1 MTYPYPSSAGQPPL
15 PPTNP
20 YVPGTKKS
28 KKWPWLVGSAVALLV
43 VISFA
48 AGGSEEKAPTAEA
61 VGGSSMTTTSAAA
74 TPTLSAQEFRAQSEA
89 RAAEAERRRQAQE
102 AERQRLAAIEAAKL
116 DPATYES
123 ISDRD
128 FALLMKNPDAAKGR
142 KLVLYGVVSQFDS
155 ATGTTSFRAN
165 TAANP
170 QDRSY
175 DYDQNTVVTGA
186 SNVVANVVEED
197 FVTMYV
203 EVVGSYSYDTQMG
216 GSTTVPKVQANIVE
230 VTG

>member
-1 MTYPYPSSAGQPPL
+1 MSHPYPSGGGQPPW

-20 YVPGTKKS
+20 NVAGTKKN
-28 KKWPWLVGSAVALLV
+28 KKWPWIVGIAVALFI
-43 VISFA
+43 VIA
-48 AGGSEEKAPTAEA
+48 ITVNGSGEDVPVAES
-61 VGGSSMTTTSAAA
+61 GGSSPVSSSAAA
-74 TPTLSAQEFRAQSEA
+74 TPTMSSEQFKAQSAA
-89 RAAEAERRRQAQE
+89 RAAEAERQRVAQE

-116 DPATYES
+116 DPATYEVV
-123 ISDRD
+123 SDRD

-165 TAANP
+165 TAAGP
-170 QDRSY
+170 QDASY

-186 SNVVANVVEED
+186 SNVVANVVEDD
-197 FVTMYV
+197 FVTLYV
-203 EVVGSYSYDTQMG
+203 EVVGSYSYSTTMG
-216 GSTTVPKVQANIVE
+216 GSTTVPKVQANIIE